1 MTAAM
6 VPHWSQYRAAAGSS
20 RFDASLG
27 LLGDQIAT
35 HGGCVQSVG
44 PGAALGAARASGMVV
59 RYQQYD
65 ISTLP
70 SALTACRATL
80 IDVGP
85 IRDPADV
92 NPHDEV
98 RPTTTRAQQVAAA
111 DGRVGAVL
119 KVAPAGA
126 DVVFVSLADA
136 GVTQRLR
143 MIAVTGPH
151 FGTGTLESSST
162 KQPGLVQLT
171 DLTPTILQHLGI
183 PAPQTLVGT
192 PLQFLPAAASSEE
205 SADQRLQVLL
215 DIDKASHNVHALVQ
229 PFFYGWVLLQLALYL
244 SAAVLWRRGW
254 GSPAQRLQL
263 LLDTRRVAV
272 VAASVPV
279 STFLANFL
287 PW

>member
-1 MTAAM
+1 MAEGKDVSESIVVIGTGGLSWSDVSPQATPALWSLLRDGATAALTVHSVHANTCPVDGWLTLSAGEEAGDASTGGGGGGPDGIKPPCRALPAGMSAGM
-6 VPHWSQYRAAAGSS
+6 VPHWSQYLAAAGSS

-35 HGGCVQSVG
+35 HGECVQSVG

-111 DGRVGAVL
+111 DARVGAVL

-151 FGTGTLESSST
+151 FGTGTLESNST
-162 KQPGLVQLT
+162 S
-171 DLTPTILQHLGI
+171 
-183 PAPQTLVGT
+183 AP
-192 PLQFLPAAASSEE
+192 P
-205 SADQRLQVLL
+205 R
-215 DIDKASHNVHALVQ
+215 
-229 PFFYGWVLLQLALYL
+229 
-244 SAAVLWRRGW
+244 
-254 GSPAQRLQL
+254 
-263 LLDTRRVAV
+263 
-272 VAASVPV
+272 
-279 STFLANFL
+279 
-287 PW
+287 